1 MKMKIKF
8 DKYWEN
14 VENLN
19 TLLLIAVVLDPRSK
33 LKYVK
38 FCYFEISESAI
49 VHKIT
54 KKVKDTLNK
63 LYAEYQKL
71 SLATCTL
78 SSSKT
83 SSEMEVDQP
92 SVSGEVSSLKST
104 FQKHLEEKK
113 VIGESRKLTSI

>member
-1 MKMKIKF
+1 MIF
-8 DKYWEN
+8 DKYWYN
-14 VENLN
+14 VEKVN
-19 TLLLIAVVLDPRSK
+19 TLLLIAVVLDPSSK
-33 LKYVK
+33 WKYVK
-38 FCYFEISESAI
+38 FGYSKIYESAI
-49 VHKIT
+49 VNRIT
-54 KKVKDTLNK
+54 KNVNDTLNK